1 MIAMR
6 SSSKSLVG
14 RPHVNSAADLHGVP
28 AARSGGLDKNDPGAP
43 PNDPEIGAK
52 AAAKASDGASQ
63 LLDRLAVLPTL
74 NLGDLRLEWRRLF
87 RAEPPRL
94 SRDMMMRAVA
104 YRLQEIAHGGRSKT
118 TQRRLMTL
126 TAEFE
131 TGGRIAPPP
140 ATKIKPGARLVREWH
155 GRTHTISVTAN
166 GFEFQGK
173 TYRSLTRIARDI
185 TGAQWSGPRFFGLT
199 KRAATAGATP
209 DNPLTSAQMVS
220 ENADG

>member
-1 MIAMR
+1 MQ
-6 SSSKSLVG
+6 SSLKSLV
-14 RPHVNSAADLHGVP
+14 RRQNSCSAAEPDGP
-28 AARSGGLDKNDPGAP
+28 TAAGSGGPDQNDPGAP
-43 PNDPEIGAK
+43 PHDPETEPK
-52 AAAKASDGASQ
+52 AAAKASDGAS
-63 LLDRLAVLPTL
+63 LLSDQLAVLPTL
-74 NLGDLRLEWRRLF
+74 SLGDLRLEWRRLF

-104 YRLQEIAHGGRSKT
+104 YRLQEIAHGGRSKA

-131 TGGRIAPPP
+131 TGGRIAPRPGP
-140 ATKIKPGARLVREWH
+140 KIKPGSRLVREWH
-155 GRTHTISVTAN
+155 GRIHTIRVTDN

-173 TYRSLTRIARDI
+173 TYRSLTGIARDI

-199 KRAATAGATP
+199 KRVATTRAAP
-209 DNPLTSAQMVS
+209 VNPLTSAQVVS

>member
-1 MIAMR
+1 MIAMQ
-6 SSSKSLVG
+6 SSLKSLMR
-14 RPHVNSAADLHGVP
+14 RPNGCSAAEPDRP
-28 AARSGGLDKNDPGAP
+28 TAAGSGGLDKNDPEAP

-52 AAAKASDGASQ
+52 AAAKAPDGASQ
-63 LLDRLAVLPTL
+63 LSDRLAVLPTL
-74 NLGDLRLEWRRLF
+74 SLGDLRLEWRRLF

-94 SRDMMMRAVA
+94 SRDMMVRAVA
-104 YRLQEIAHGGRSKT
+104 YRLQEIAHGGRSKA

-140 ATKIKPGARLVREWH
+140 ASKIKPGSRLVREWH
-155 GRTHTISVTAN
+155 GRTHTVCVTDD

-173 TYRSLTRIARDI
+173 TYRSLTRIARHI

-199 KRAATAGATP
+199 KRSAMETATP
-209 DNPLTSAQMVS
+209 DNPLTGAQMVS

>member
-1 MIAMR
+1 VIAMR
-6 SSSKSLVG
+6 LSLKSLVG
-14 RPHVNSAADLHGVP
+14 RPNSCSAAEPDEP
-28 AARSGGLDKNDPGAP
+28 TAAGSGGLDKNDPEAP
-43 PNDPEIGAK
+43 PNDRETEPK
-52 AAAKASDGASQ
+52 AAANSSDSASQ
-63 LLDRLAVLPTL
+63 LSDRLAVLPTL
-74 NLGDLRLEWRRLF
+74 SLGDLRLEWRRLF

-104 YRLQEIAHGGRSKT
+104 YRLQEIAHGGQSKA

-131 TGGRIAPPP
+131 TDGRVAPPP
-140 ATKIKPGARLVREWH
+140 ATKIKPGSRLVREWH
-155 GRTHTISVTAN
+155 GRTHTVCVIDD
-166 GFEFQGK
+166 GFEFLGK

-199 KRAATAGATP
+199 KRAATARATP
-209 DNPLTSAQMVS
+209 DNPLTGAQMVS

>member
-1 MIAMR
+1 MQ
-6 SSSKSLVG
+6 SSLKSLVR
-14 RPHVNSAADLHGVP
+14 RPNNCSAAEPDGP
-28 AARSGGLDKNDPGAP
+28 TAGGSGGLDKNDPEAP
-43 PNDPEIGAK
+43 PNDPETEPK
-52 AAAKASDGASQ
+52 AAANSSDSASQ
-63 LLDRLAVLPTL
+63 LSDHLAVLPTL
-74 NLGDLRLEWRRLF
+74 SLGDLRLEWRRLF
-87 RAEPPRL
+87 RADPPRL
-94 SRDMMMRAVA
+94 SRDMMMRAIA

-199 KRAATAGATP
+199 KRSAMETATP
-209 DNPLTSAQMVS
+209 DNPLTGAQMVS